1 MSSKEERAGVFR
13 DTERWIR
20 KDTALSVAVKASV
33 QGTVFYPESE
43 EIAAELAG
51 EKGSTGTCPVTVTS
65 HRSFEAA
72 MLAHREDPEAKIA
85 VLNFAS
91 ATNPGGGVVN
101 GSSAQEESLC
111 RCSTLYPVLK
121 TDRLWQQYYGRNRA
135 QWNPL
140 HTDDCIY
147 TPGIVICKS
156 DTDAP
161 KRLGREDWVTVDVIS
176 CAAPNLR
183 EKPGNIHNPEYGSGV
198 HITKGELYDLHVKR
212 AKSIVSI
219 AAANHVEILILGAFG
234 CGAFANDPETVA
246 MAMREAVRSS
256 RQYFK
261 RIEFAVYCGVR
272 DTRNYDIFREIMEVQ
287 LK

>member
-1 MSSKEERAGVFR
+1 MSGKEERIEVFR
-13 DTERWIR
+13 DTEKWIR
-20 KDTALSVAVKASV
+20 EDPRLSEAVQASI
-33 QGTVFYPESE
+33 QGTVFYPADKEVAIGHSGKTGS
-43 EIAAELAG
+43 AG
-51 EKGSTGTCPVTVTS
+51 AGRVTVTS
-65 HRSFEAA
+65 HRSFE
-72 MLAHREDPEAKIA
+72 KIA

-101 GSSAQEESLC
+101 GSSAQEECLC

-121 TDRLWQQYYGRNRA
+121 TDTLWQQYYGRNRR

-161 KRLGREDWVTVDVIS
+161 GRLDAEDWITVDVIS

-183 EKPGNIHNPEYGSGV
+183 EKPGNIHHPEYGIAV
-198 HITKGELYDLHVKR
+198 HITKGELYDLHVRR
-212 AKSIVSI
+212 AEHILRI
-219 AAANHVEILILGAFG
+219 AAAHGADNLILGAFG

-246 MAMREAVRSS
+246 MAMREAVRLY
-256 RQYFK
+256 RQYFQ
-261 RIEFAVYCGVR
+261 RIEFAVYCGAR
-272 DTRNYDIFREIMEVQ
+272 DRRNYDIFQEIMEEG
-287 LK
+287 